1 MSENIEKV
9 ESKEAAKSAKSA
21 PKKDKVKFT
30 SRIRKYG
37 REFKAE
43 FKKIVWPSKKTIVR
57 NTVVVLAAIAI
68 MGAIVFLFDLGLTR
82 LLHLF
87 IR

>member
-68 MGAIVFLFDLGLTR
+68 MGIIVFLFDLGLTR
-82 LLHLF
+82 LLDLF